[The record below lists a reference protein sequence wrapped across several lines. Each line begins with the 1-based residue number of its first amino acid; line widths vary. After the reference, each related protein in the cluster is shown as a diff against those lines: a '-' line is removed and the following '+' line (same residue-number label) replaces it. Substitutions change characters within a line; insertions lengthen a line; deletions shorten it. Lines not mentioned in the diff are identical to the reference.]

1 MTDDEKH
8 FIKYVAAADAARL
21 DAEIDGLAALR
32 ATRSVRVPEVID
44 FGRDERQSWLVLERL
59 ELRTLDRVSGAALG
73 YALAQLHRTTNERFG
88 WLRDNFIGLGPQE
101 NTPADSWPLFYARHR
116 LMPQLK
122 RARQNGLERTYMDKG
137 ERIAEKAAAFF
148 VGDHPVPSLLHGDL
162 WSGNAGRLPDGTPVV
177 FDPAV
182 YYGDREVD
190 VAMAEL
196 FGGFPE
202 SFYAAYREAWPL
214 SEGFETRKTLYNLY
228 HILNHFNL
236 FGASYLGQA
245 QRMIDRLVA
254 ELRG

>member
-1 MTDDEKH
+1 
-8 FIKYVAAADAARL
+8 
-21 DAEIDGLAALR
+21 
-32 ATRSVRVPEVID
+32 
-44 FGRDERQSWLVLERL
+44 
-59 ELRTLDRVSGAALG
+59 
-73 YALAQLHRTTNERFG
+73 
-88 WLRDNFIGLGPQE
+88 
-101 NTPADSWPLFYARHR
+101 
-116 LMPQLK
+116 
-122 RARQNGLERTYMDKG
+122 MDKG